1 LKKFYKEIIILIS
14 FSDIAEFYFF
24 NISDFKNYF
33 KNCQLR
39 WNYTYFKKAS
49 DLLKDILG
57 TVSKKRSIRLL
68 TFSDGIIKDS
78 SECMKKLDIILNS
91 TKLRHQMKSVS
102 VRVSNNS
109 NSVPDTKVLMK
120 LSTFSYPISDM
131 TQISIDPK
139 KEKNIGKVVDKIYNQ
154 FKNDGMQFNLKLY
167 SSIGMS
173 DDFSK
178 KFSQKEFSANKN
190 LVLRING
197 HRNHYEYNDLLKM
210 SSGKIVVENC
220 GELKEHEFY
229 DIMKKN
235 TPFIAQKI
243 LERKV
248 NQKNNSKETQEII
261 DYLKNHNYYTLFVKG
276 CSSIFQNHIII
287 AQII

>member
-1 LKKFYKEIIILIS
+1 MLFEEKGIQNIELLGATSSSIRLDNFLKRHKLEYLKEEKGKIENLKKFYKEIIILIS

-49 DLLKDILG
+49 DLLKDIPG

-197 HRNHYEYNDLLKM
+197 HRNHSEYNYLLKM
-210 SSGKIVVENC
+210 SSGKIVVEN
-220 GELKEHEFY
+220 
-229 DIMKKN
+229 
-235 TPFIAQKI
+235 
-243 LERKV
+243 
-248 NQKNNSKETQEII
+248 
-261 DYLKNHNYYTLFVKG
+261 
-276 CSSIFQNHIII
+276 
-287 AQII
+287 